1 MGIKN
6 LTTLIKSKS
15 PDSIETKGLYTFK
28 DKTIAV
34 DASILIYKSLT
45 NVRSGQSYLTNKE
58 GKIVSH
64 IIGLFYKVVLFK
76 SFGIIPIFVFDG
88 KPPEEKR
95 EVLMERNKKVTES
108 KELIKQTDDMEK
120 KQKLEKA
127 TVRIKKEHIEDLKK
141 LFDLMGVKYVHPNCE
156 AETYAAHLC
165 KQNVAYGVYS
175 EDMDTLA
182 FGSPYLI
189 RNCID
194 KSIKRKDVVSVFSL
208 ETILSD
214 FKMNY
219 EQFVEMC
226 ILCGCDYC
234 GTIPK
239 IGSVRAY
246 QSMITHQTGEK
257 IIMENKNT
265 PPDYL
270 EKFNKAK
277 SLFIE
282 PKFDDYQ
289 IISTT
294 RNDKKLGEFLINDCN
309 MSINRVQNALKK
321 INKFI

>member
-6 LTTLIKSKS
+6 LTSLIKSKS
-15 PDSIETKGLYTFK
+15 PNSIETLGLYKLK
-28 DKTIAV
+28 DKVIAV

-64 IIGLFYKVVLFK
+64 IIGLFYKVVLFL

-88 KPPEEKR
+88 KPPEEKKD
-95 EVLMERNKKVTES
+95 VLIERNKKVTES
-108 KELIKQTDDMEK
+108 KELIKQTEDIEK
-120 KQKLEKA
+120 KQKLEKS
-127 TVRIKKEHIEDLKK
+127 TIRIKKEHIDDLKQ
-141 LFDLMGVKYVHPNCE
+141 LFTLMGVKYVHPNCE

-165 KQNVAYGVYS
+165 KKNVAYAVYS

-208 ETILSD
+208 NDILSD

-239 IGSVRAY
+239 IGSIRAY
-246 QSMITHQTGEK
+246 QSIISHKTAEK
-257 IIMENKNT
+257 FMSENKNT
-265 PPDYL
+265 PPNYL
-270 EKFNKAK
+270 DKFNKAK
-277 SLFIE
+277 SLFME
-282 PKFDDYQ
+282 TNFEDYK
-289 IISTT
+289 IISNIKD
-294 RNDKKLGEFLINDCN
+294 NDMLVNFLVNDCD
-309 MSINRVQNALKK
+309 MSITRVQNALKK